1 MNFSFDQKQEKIDR
15 ESQTEREKENLIK
28 ETQLSIQDNNQ
39 NQEESKSS
47 NNFIFSRELKK
58 KINNMYLNSNAKF
71 FTAEDTLSFG
81 LIMGNIYTF
90 NLQALDYHI
99 HMTELVKKFLYTKS
113 HLWKDHEGNN
123 LVHHL
128 IKVFLTNQD
137 SHNSAEEKMT
147 YMSHVLYILFGPTFY
162 TFVAYMT
169 KNNYNQTPLQIAA
182 IESSENIY
190 NQFILRPL
198 FDLII
203 RGYKDFNISYILKQK
218 DSNSNDVIEV
228 AMKSNNL
235 NFLKYL
241 IDNIENI
248 PASFTRFSGEYYNQK
263 RFNKESIL
271 QKYIEILDKKTIVN
285 IANKIGALDGYS
297 LAKLFFADKKDVLKF
312 LVSNKINLATQDEET
327 GNNFFHI
334 LALTNYQKPLPD
346 NNFLKNAF
354 IDVNVKNAKG
364 YTVLDIAF
372 TTKNWKFISNMRH
385 IKDAKVHLEVLYK
398 IDLSSKKNCPNYI
411 KKAILVVLNKCPKEI
426 KKNTLE
432 SNKTVLGKR
441 LNDLLESNLQKHQKL
456 YENTKISN
464 SYDKNLNSYVVYFF
478 DVLDKLEQET
488 KATKMASKISTNKTF
503 KEPGYDTLD
512 LSSDLELYST
522 YSMNNFSD
530 DDIL

>member
-58 KINNMYLNSNAKF
+58 KIYNIYLNSNAEF

-147 YMSHVLYILFGPTFY
+147 YMSDVLYILFGPTFY

-218 DSNSNDVIEV
+218 DSNYKDVIEV
-228 AMKSNNL
+228 AIEGNNIA
-235 NFLKYL
+235 FVKYL

-248 PASFTRFSGEYYNQK
+248 PASLKRFSGEYYSQY
-263 RFNKESIL
+263 RFNGQSIL
-271 QKYIEILDKKTIVN
+271 QRYIEILDKKTIAN
-285 IANKIGALDGYS
+285 IVNKIEAVDGYS
-297 LAKLFFADKKDVLKF
+297 LAKLFFADRKDALQL
-312 LVSNKINLATQDEET
+312 LVTNKIKWTTQDEET
-327 GNNFFHI
+327 GDNFLHI
-334 LALTNYQKPLPD
+334 LALQKYKKPLPD
-346 NNFLKNAF
+346 NNFFKNAS
-354 IDVNVKNAKG
+354 IDVNVKNSKG
-364 YTVLDIAF
+364 YTALDIAF
-372 TTKNWKFISNMRH
+372 QTKSWKFISNMRH
-385 IKDAKVHLEVLYK
+385 IKDAIVHLEILYK
-398 IDLSSKKNCPNYI
+398 INLSSAKNCPKYI
-411 KKAILVVLNKCPKEI
+411 KKAISVVLNKYPKEI
-426 KKNTLE
+426 KE
-432 SNKTVLGKR
+432 NKLDYNKIILGKR

-456 YENTKISN
+456 HENTKI
-464 SYDKNLNSYVVYFF
+464 LNSENQDLNPYVVYFF
-478 DVLDKLEQET
+478 DILDKLEQET
-488 KATKMASKISTNKTF
+488 KATKIASKIFSNKTF
-503 KEPGYDTLD
+503 KEPSYDTLD
-512 LSSDLELYST
+512 LSSYLEEYSN
-522 YSMNNFSD
+522 YSINNFSD
-530 DDIL
+530 DDIP